1 LTPRGRKTR
10 GFFAG
15 VKQARLMR
23 PRCDVFRVIGGWL
36 GSLSGLKRLAI
47 RGRSAPQIRKN
58 CDGAAS
64 AGAFPAPVRH
74 AFVISRLKPEEALE
88 PYRHRYTCLHC
99 RWNFLAD
106 ARGRVVAV
114 DAADRPVAAAEA
126 ARRLASF
133 ADSSCPGSRA
143 QSGFSNHANDMQRTL
158 GRRVPRPA
166 CPAVAARVHHLKN
179 RHTRQSR

>member
-1 LTPRGRKTR
+1 MKTH
-10 GFFAG
+10 GFFTG
-15 VKQARLMR
+15 VQQARLMR
-23 PRCDVFRVIGGWL
+23 PRRDVFRIIGDWL
-36 GSLSGLKRLAI
+36 DSISALRRLAI
-47 RGRSAPQIRKN
+47 RGRSAPQIRKT
-58 CDGAAS
+58 CDGAAN
-64 AGAFPAPVRH
+64 AGAFPAPGRH
-74 AFVISRLKPEEALE
+74 AFVISRLKPDEALE
-88 PYRHRYTCLHC
+88 PYRHRYTCLYC

-143 QSGFSNHANDMQRTL
+143 QSGFSNHANDMQRTP

-166 CPAVAARVHHLKN
+166 WPAVAARVHPLKN
-179 RHTRQSR
+179 RQARQSR

>member
-114 DAADRPVAAAEA
+114 DAADRLVAAAEA

-133 ADSSCPGSRA
+133 ADSSCPGSRT
-143 QSGFSNHANDMQRTL
+143 QSGFSNHANDTQRTP

-166 CPAVAARVHHLKN
+166 CPAVAARVHPLKN
-179 RHTRQSR
+179 RQARQSR